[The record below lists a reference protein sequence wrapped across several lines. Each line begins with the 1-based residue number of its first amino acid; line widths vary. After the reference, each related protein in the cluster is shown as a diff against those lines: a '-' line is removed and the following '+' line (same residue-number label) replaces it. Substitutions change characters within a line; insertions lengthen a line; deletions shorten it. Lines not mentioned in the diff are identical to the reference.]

1 MDLHQSI
8 EPQGVYRRLV
18 EAQNAHDLDA
28 MLGCFDPGYRSEQP
42 AHPARAFTG
51 IEQVRKNWVAMLT
64 AVPDFSV
71 EVLRIASTPD
81 TVWAEA
87 RWSGTKA
94 DGTPLEEMIVMIL
107 GVEEGRIVWARL
119 YGEEVERDGP
129 DIDETVRRLAGT
141 EPDPS
146 GHQAR

>member
-1 MDLHQSI
+1 MDTQRTHDPLA
-8 EPQGVYRRLV
+8 VYERLV
-18 EAQNAHDLDA
+18 AAQNAHDLDG
-28 MLGCFDPGYRSEQP
+28 MLECFDPAYRSEQP

-51 IEQVRKNWVAMLT
+51 TDQVRDNWSALF
-64 AVPDFSV
+64 AAIPDFRA
-71 EVLRIASTPD
+71 EVLRTAAAAD

-94 DGTPLEEMIVMIL
+94 DGSRLEEMIVAIF
-107 GVEEGRIVWARL
+107 GVTGGRIVWGRL

-141 EPDPS
+141 ESDPP
-146 GHQAR
+146 R